1 MCGIVRVASHDPEI
15 GATARSRVT
24 EQPGRAPA
32 GALEYFV
39 AIVAE
44 SVTQRPARAEADA
57 GRPSRLRSYVVI
69 EAAAVALGYLT
80 STLREGPPKTLPDW
94 GVVLGGAVAVAIPLY
109 LKSRRELRQEAA
121 TRSAESLAIEMD
133 TKLHLVLGDV
143 MTPIAEVVGRI
154 HQAGE
159 PDRSSLRGQLKQLV
173 VEAASH
179 LCGRS
184 DRTRAIFFELRNG
197 TMRPEAWIGRS
208 DPPNTVFSDLPGDRR
223 GHEALALVAQ
233 HDFLQVDDM
242 SHDRAPL
249 PLGPRPNAGYQ
260 AFISVAVFSGDQD
273 FGMLTVDAPEA
284 YAFDDTDLN
293 VLRAMAQLLGAGL
306 VDRPGTL
313 SRLLGS

>member
-1 MCGIVRVASHDPEI
+1 VS
-15 GATARSRVT
+15 
-24 EQPGRAPA
+24 
-32 GALEYFV
+32 
-39 AIVAE
+39 E
-44 SVTQRPARAEADA
+44 SVSQRPARAEPGA
-57 GRPSRLRSYVVI
+57 GRSSRLRSFVVI
-69 EAAAVALGYLT
+69 EAAAVVLGYAT
-80 STLREGPPKTLPDW
+80 STLREGPPRSLSDW
-94 GVVLGGAVAVAIPLY
+94 SIVLAGAVAVAIPLY

-121 TRSAESLAIEMD
+121 TRSAEELAIEMD

-154 HQAGE
+154 HQVGE

-179 LCGRS
+179 LCGS
-184 DRTRAIFFELRNG
+184 ERTRAIFFELRDG
-197 TMRPEAWIGRS
+197 SMRPEAWIGRS
-208 DPPNTVFSDLPGDRR
+208 DPPNTVFTDLPGDRR
-223 GHEALALVAQ
+223 GREALALVAQ

-242 SHDRAPL
+242 RHDRAPL
-249 PLGPRPNAGYQ
+249 PLGPRPNAGYR

-273 FGMLTVDAPEA
+273 FGMLTVDAPEP

-306 VDRPGTL
+306 VERPGTL

>member
-1 MCGIVRVASHDPEI
+1 MSSRCDPEI
-15 GATARSRVT
+15 DVH
-24 EQPGRAPA
+24 
-32 GALEYFV
+32 GALGYFV
-39 AIVAE
+39 AIVSE
-44 SVTQRPARAEADA
+44 SVSQRPARADA
-57 GRPSRLRSYVVI
+57 GVRQPSRLRTYVAI
-69 EAAAVALGYLT
+69 EALAVVLGYAT
-80 STLREGPPKTLPDW
+80 STLREGPPKTVSDW
-94 GVVLGGAVAVAIPLY
+94 SVVLGGAVAVAIPLY

-154 HQAGE
+154 HQAAGE

-179 LCGRS
+179 LCGTE
-184 DRTRAIFFELRNG
+184 RTRAIFFELRGG

-208 DPPNTVFSDLPGDRR
+208 DPPNTVFTNLPGDRR
-223 GHEALALVAQ
+223 GREALALVAQ
-233 HDFLQVDDM
+233 HDFLQVDDI

-249 PLGPRPNAGYQ
+249 PLGPRPNAGYR
-260 AFISVAVFSGDQD
+260 ALISVAVFSGDQD

-306 VDRPGTL
+306 VERPGTL
-313 SRLLGS
+313 SRLLGN

>member
-1 MCGIVRVASHDPEI
+1 M
-15 GATARSRVT
+15 T
-24 EQPGRAPA
+24 
-32 GALEYFV
+32 
-39 AIVAE
+39 E
-44 SVTQRPARAEADA
+44 SVSHRPVRTDADT
-57 GRPSRLRSYVVI
+57 RRRSRLRSYVVI

-80 STLREGPPKTLPDW
+80 STLREGPPRSVSDW
-94 GVVLGGAVAVAIPLY
+94 SVVAGGAVAVAIPLY
-109 LKSRRELRQEAA
+109 LKSRRELRQQAA
-121 TRSAESLAIEMD
+121 ARSAESLAIEMD

-179 LCGRS
+179 LCGRGE
-184 DRTRAIFFELRNG
+184 RTRAIFFELRDG
-197 TMRPEAWIGRS
+197 GMRPEAWIGRS
-208 DPPNTVFSDLPGDRR
+208 DPPNAVFTDQPGDRR
-223 GHEALALVAQ
+223 GQEALALVAQ
-233 HDFLQVDDM
+233 HDFLQADDITRD
-242 SHDRAPL
+242 SAPL
-249 PLGPRPNAGYQ
+249 PLGPRPNAGYK

-313 SRLLGS
+313 SRLLGN

>member
-1 MCGIVRVASHDPEI
+1 VS
-15 GATARSRVT
+15 
-24 EQPGRAPA
+24 
-32 GALEYFV
+32 
-39 AIVAE
+39 E
-44 SVTQRPARAEADA
+44 SVSQPPAQAGVNPRRAN
-57 GRPSRLRSYVVI
+57 RLRSYVVA

-80 STLREGPPKTLPDW
+80 STLREGPPKNLPDW
-94 GVVLGGAVAVAIPLY
+94 GVVAGGAVAVAIPLY

-121 TRSAESLAIEMD
+121 TRSAEELAIEMD

-154 HQAGE
+154 HQTTE

-179 LCGRS
+179 LCGS
-184 DRTRAIFFELRNG
+184 ERTRAIFFELRGG

-208 DPPNTVFSDLPGDRR
+208 DPPNSVFTNQPGDRR
-223 GHEALALVAQ
+223 GREALALVAQ
-233 HDFLQVDDM
+233 HDFLQVDDLA
-242 SHDRAPL
+242 HDRAPL
-249 PLGPRPNAGYQ
+249 PLGPRPNAGYR

-273 FGMLTVDAPEA
+273 FGMLTVDAPEP

-306 VDRPGTL
+306 VERPGTL
-313 SRLLGS
+313 SRLLGN